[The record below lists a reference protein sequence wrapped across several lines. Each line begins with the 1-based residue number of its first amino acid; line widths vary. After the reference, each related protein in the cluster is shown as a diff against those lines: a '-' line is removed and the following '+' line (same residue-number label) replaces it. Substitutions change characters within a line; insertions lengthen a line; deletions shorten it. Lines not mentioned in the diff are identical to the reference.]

1 MTTEVEPPSEASAPK
16 GGAYL
21 RLRGKAWLEFLL
33 TAVAFFSLVFASL
46 RLLPM
51 QSPYPF
57 AALESETHWV
67 ALTALLALIPAWRL
81 RAKRRAVAL
90 SVALVV
96 LVPWCLEW
104 TLTWAAAPEAPS
116 APVARIRV
124 MSTNLL
130 APRLSRDLA
139 REIRDSDADVVL
151 VQEAS
156 DEWWALLEEE
166 GVFTRYPHRIEET
179 HPFRQDY
186 MGIAILSRLPIEAS
200 HIEPLANEDIPYARI
215 DVQVAGLPLRLYSVH
230 TLPPYYPSYLRI
242 HLRQFAQLER
252 MAREDIDSGAFHAV
266 ILSGDFN
273 ATPTSHSYRV
283 LREAGFIA
291 AHERVGRGFAFTWPN
306 GVFWLPPMRL
316 DHLFILEREANTTHV
331 LSVREG
337 VGGRS
342 DHRPLFVDLAFSAGL
357 TH

>member
-1 MTTEVEPPSEASAPK
+1 MTNEVEPNNEATAPT
-16 GGAYL
+16 GWAYV
-21 RLRGKAWLEFLL
+21 RMRAKAWLEFGVGF
-33 TAVAFFSLVFASL
+33 VAFFSLVFASL

-67 ALTALLALIPAWRL
+67 ALTALLALIPARRL
-81 RAKRRAVAL
+81 RAKKRAIGL
-90 SVALVV
+90 GIALVV

-104 TLTWAAAPEAPS
+104 TRTWMAAPPAPS
-116 APVARIRV
+116 APVARLRV

-130 APRLSRDLA
+130 APRLSTDLA
-139 REIRDSDADVVL
+139 HEIRDSDADVVL

-156 DEWWALLEEE
+156 DEWWALLEME
-166 GVFTRYPHRIEET
+166 GVFERYPHRIEET
-179 HPFRQDY
+179 HSFHLDY
-186 MGIAILSRLPIEAS
+186 MGIAILSRLPITDS
-200 HIEPLANEDIPYARI
+200 LIVPLADPYIPIARI
-215 DVQVAGLPLRLYSVH
+215 DVEVAGLPLRLYSVH
-230 TLPPYYPSYLRI
+230 TLPPYFPSYLHT
-242 HLRQFAQLER
+242 HLAQFEQIER

-266 ILSGDFN
+266 LLAGDFN

-291 AHERVGRGFAFTWPN
+291 AHDSVGRGFAFTWPN

-316 DHLFILEREANTTHV
+316 DHLFMLEREANTTHV

-337 VGGRS
+337 IGGRS
-342 DHRPLFVDLAFSAGL
+342 DHRPLIVDLAF
-357 TH
+357 TR

>member
-1 MTTEVEPPSEASAPK
+1 MTKEDESQSEPAAPT
-16 GGAYL
+16 GWAYA
-21 RLRGKAWLEFLL
+21 RVRAKAWVEFGLGF
-33 TAVAFFSLVFASL
+33 VAFFSLVFASL

-51 QSPYPF
+51 QSPYPL

-67 ALTALLALIPAWRL
+67 ALTALLALIPAWQL
-81 RAKRRAVAL
+81 RAKKRAIAL
-90 SVALVV
+90 GIALVV

-104 TLTWAAAPEAPS
+104 TLTWMAAPRAPT
-116 APVARIRV
+116 APVARLRV

-139 REIRDSDADVVL
+139 HEIRDSDADVVL

-166 GVFTRYPHRIEET
+166 GVFARYPHRIEET
-179 HPFRQDY
+179 HSFHQDY
-186 MGIAILSRLPIEAS
+186 MGIAILSRLPIEDS
-200 HIEPLANEDIPYARI
+200 LIVPLADPYIPIARI
-215 DVQVAGLPLRLYSVH
+215 DVEVNGIALRLYSVH
-230 TLPPYYPSYLRI
+230 TLPPYFPSYLET
-242 HLRQFAQLER
+242 HLAQFAQLER

-266 ILSGDFN
+266 LLAGDFN

-283 LREAGFIA
+283 LRAAGFIA
-291 AHERVGRGFAFTWPN
+291 AHDSVGRGFAFTWPN

-316 DHLFILEREANTTHV
+316 DHLFMLEREANTTHV

-337 VGGRS
+337 IGGRS
-342 DHRPLFVDLAFSAGL
+342 DHRPLFVDLAF
-357 TH
+357 TR